1 VLSRLSGR
9 RESSIF
15 FLHQRQNNEQ
25 RYVPP
30 PKQTIT
36 PTPLEVEA
44 APPLEPI
51 IPVAATPSVT
61 ELHHVANSGGSA
73 AQASRAWALV
83 VGPQTLYTPCI
94 FSAIQ
99 PNIKGPHEQKLGTR
113 PHSSVSDLRPPSL
126 ALHAQA
132 QEGTVP
138 PPTVLATAVACRVGS
153 LLRRSRLPP
162 VLGSNAPAAASGG
175 RHVGR
180 LSSQQVLPPPSA
192 PLVAS

>member
-94 FSAIQ
+94 FFQLFSPISKAHMS
-99 PNIKGPHEQKLGTR
+99 KDWALGLTHQS
-113 PHSSVSDLRPPSL
+113 PISVPRTPRTGTSMGGGTLMPPYSREYPTFFYTSRMYM
-126 ALHAQA
+126 LH
-132 QEGTVP
+132 TCVY
-138 PPTVLATAVACRVGS
+138 LFNRKI
-153 LLRRSRLPP
+153 L
-162 VLGSNAPAAASGG
+162 SNSYL
-175 RHVGR
+175 HDVKTI
-180 LSSQQVLPPPSA
+180 
-192 PLVAS
+192 

>member
-94 FSAIQ
+94 FFQLFSPISKAHMSKDWALGLTHQSPISGLRPSHSTHRHKHGRRHIDASVFPGI
-99 PNIKGPHEQKLGTR
+99 PNIF
-113 PHSSVSDLRPPSL
+113 
-126 ALHAQA
+126 LHIKN
-132 QEGTVP
+132 VY
-138 PPTVLATAVACRVGS
+138 VAYMCI
-153 LLRRSRLPP
+153 LI
-162 VLGSNAPAAASGG
+162 
-175 RHVGR
+175 
-180 LSSQQVLPPPSA
+180 
-192 PLVAS
+192 